1 MHDIIKALGI
11 ALCITLILVAFIALV
26 HVVDMRLNVQPLTT
40 PSLTSAPEIAP
51 VSAPKVIIVPSVSL
65 TLNQESAPSV
75 QNTPSVG
82 LALNQE
88 SVAIAHLYAKSGVVV
103 SVNVYEDVVRFV
115 DTRGAEWEFY
125 GVEDWQVG
133 DKLCAIFDDAGT
145 LNPYDDA
152 VIRATYE
159 AWDY

>member
-1 MHDIIKALGI
+1 MRNIIKALGL
-11 ALCITLILVAFIALV
+11 ALCVTLILVAFIALV
-26 HVVDMRLNVQPLTT
+26 HTVDTKLRTQPLTT
-40 PSLTSAPEIAP
+40 PSSTSAPEITPA
-51 VSAPKVIIVPSVSL
+51 SAPKVIIVPSAGL
-65 TLNQESAPSV
+65 TLNQESV
-75 QNTPSVG
+75 V
-82 LALNQE
+82 
-88 SVAIAHLYAKSGVVV
+88 IAHLYAKSGVVV
-103 SVNVYEDVVRFV
+103 SVNVYEDAVRFV

-133 DKLCAIFDDAGT
+133 DRLCAIFDDAGT

>member
-1 MHDIIKALGI
+1 
-11 ALCITLILVAFIALV
+11 
-26 HVVDMRLNVQPLTT
+26 
-40 PSLTSAPEIAP
+40 
-51 VSAPKVIIVPSVSL
+51 
-65 TLNQESAPSV
+65 
-75 QNTPSVG
+75 
-82 LALNQE
+82 
-88 SVAIAHLYAKSGVVV
+88 LYAKSGVVV

-133 DKLCAIFDDAGT
+133 DRLCAIFDDAGT
-145 LNPYDDA
+145 LDPYDDA

>member
-1 MHDIIKALGI
+1 MRDIIKALGV
-11 ALCITLILVAFIALV
+11 ALCATLILVAFIALV
-26 HVVDMRLNVQPLTT
+26 YVVDTRLNVKPLTT
-40 PSLTSAPEIAP
+40 PSSTSAPA
-51 VSAPKVIIVPSVSL
+51 SAPKVIIV
-65 TLNQESAPSV
+65 
-75 QNTPSVG
+75 PSVG

-133 DKLCAIFDDAGT
+133 DRLCAIFDDAGT

>member
-1 MHDIIKALGI
+1 MRNIIKALGL
-11 ALCITLILVAFIALV
+11 ALCATLILVAFIALV
-26 HVVDMRLNVQPLTT
+26 YVVDTRLNVKPLTT
-40 PSLTSAPEIAP
+40 PSSTSAPEMTPA
-51 VSAPKVIIVPSVSL
+51 SAPKVIIV
-65 TLNQESAPSV
+65 
-75 QNTPSVG
+75 PSVG

-88 SVAIAHLYAKSGVVV
+88 SVAIAHLYAKNGVVV

-133 DKLCAIFDDAGT
+133 DRLCAIFDDAGT
-145 LNPYDDA
+145 LDPYDDA

>member
-1 MHDIIKALGI
+1 MRDIIKALGV
-11 ALCITLILVAFIALV
+11 ALCATLILVAFIVLV
-26 HVVDMRLNVQPLTT
+26 YVVDTRLNVKPLTT
-40 PSLTSAPEIAP
+40 PSSTSAPEMTPA
-51 VSAPKVIIVPSVSL
+51 SAPKVITVPSVDL
-65 TLNQESAPSV
+65 T
-75 QNTPSVG
+75 
-82 LALNQE
+82 LNQE

-133 DKLCAIFDDAGT
+133 DRLCAIFDDAGT

>member
-1 MHDIIKALGI
+1 MRNIIKALGV
-11 ALCITLILVAFIALV
+11 ALCATLILVAFIALV
-26 HVVDMRLNVQPLTT
+26 YVVDTRLNVKPLTT

-133 DKLCAIFDDAGT
+133 DRLCAIFDDAGT

>member
-1 MHDIIKALGI
+1 MRDFVKAVGI
-11 ALCITLILVAFIALV
+11 ALFVTLILVAVVALFY
-26 HVVDMRLNVQPLTT
+26 VVDTKVGPRPLTT
-40 PSLTSAPEIAP
+40 PSSTSAPEMTPA
-51 VSAPKVIIVPSVSL
+51 SAPKVITV
-65 TLNQESAPSV
+65 
-75 QNTPSVG
+75 PSVG

-133 DKLCAIFDDAGT
+133 DRLCAIFDDAGT

>member
-40 PSLTSAPEIAP
+40 PSSTSAPEIAP
-51 VSAPKVIIVPSVSL
+51 ASAPKVIIV
-65 TLNQESAPSV
+65 
-75 QNTPSVG
+75 PSVG

-115 DTRGAEWEFY
+115 DTRGTEWEFY

-133 DKLCAIFDDAGT
+133 DRLCAIFDDAGT
-145 LNPYDDA
+145 LNPYDDV

>member
-1 MHDIIKALGI
+1 MRDIIKALGV
-11 ALCITLILVAFIALV
+11 ALCATLILVAFIALV
-26 HVVDMRLNVQPLTT
+26 YVVDTRLNVKPLTT
-40 PSLTSAPEIAP
+40 PSSTSAPA
-51 VSAPKVIIVPSVSL
+51 SAPKVITV
-65 TLNQESAPSV
+65 
-75 QNTPSVG
+75 PSVG

-125 GVEDWQVG
+125 GIEDWQVG
-133 DKLCAIFDDAGT
+133 DRLCAIFDDAGT

>member
-1 MHDIIKALGI
+1 MRDFVKAVGI
-11 ALCITLILVAFIALV
+11 ALFVTLILVAVVALFY
-26 HVVDMRLNVQPLTT
+26 VVDTKVGPRHLAT
-40 PSLTSAPEIAP
+40 PSPASTPEIAP
-51 VSAPKVIIVPSVSL
+51 ASAPKVIIV
-65 TLNQESAPSV
+65 
-75 QNTPSVG
+75 PSVG

-133 DKLCAIFDDAGT
+133 DRLCAIFDDAGT

>member
-1 MHDIIKALGI
+1 MRNIIKALGL
-11 ALCITLILVAFIALV
+11 ALCATLILVAFIALV
-26 HVVDMRLNVQPLTT
+26 YVVDTRLSAKPIITSF
-40 PSLTSAPEIAP
+40 PTSAPEIAP
-51 VSAPKVIIVPSVSL
+51 TSAPKVIIV
-65 TLNQESAPSV
+65 
-75 QNTPSVG
+75 PSVG

-88 SVAIAHLYAKSGVVV
+88 SVAITHLYAKSGVIV

-133 DKLCAIFDDAGT
+133 DRLCAIFDDAGT